1 MTEHSV
7 KYVPPAG
14 FFGIH
19 IFKNSIS
26 ARAPPQTTLGDY
38 EAPQIPYS
46 TGSGYHFPIL
56 PHPFGV

>member
-1 MTEHSV
+1 V